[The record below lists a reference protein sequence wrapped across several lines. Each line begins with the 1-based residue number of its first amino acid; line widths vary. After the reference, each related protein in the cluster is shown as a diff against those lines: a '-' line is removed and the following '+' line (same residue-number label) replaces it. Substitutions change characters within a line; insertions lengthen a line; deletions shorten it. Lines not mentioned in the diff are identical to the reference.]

1 MFEDADLISVYTRAQ
16 AIADGTLIDLTNAT
30 DRDGR
35 KLSPFKWPVA
45 MTQAAFAETISAG
58 GKWVAGPPGDDYEN
72 LVLPGCQDFAGRV
85 WDVLWMLV
93 VAIRRSADGADCV
106 RFEVSVLVDGERDRR
121 TVQLKSLCG
130 PGDDGEPV
138 LTIMLPNED

>member
-1 MFEDADLISVYTRAQ
+1 MVEDADLISVYTRAQ
-16 AIADGTLIDLTNAT
+16 AIADGTLIDLTDAT

-35 KLSPFKWPVA
+35 RLSPFKWPVA
-45 MTQAAFAETISAG
+45 MTAAAFGEAIAVG
-58 GKWVAGPPGDDYEN
+58 GKWRPDADGNET

-106 RFEVSVLVDGERDRR
+106 R
-121 TVQLKSLCG
+121 
-130 PGDDGEPV
+130 
-138 LTIMLPNED
+138 